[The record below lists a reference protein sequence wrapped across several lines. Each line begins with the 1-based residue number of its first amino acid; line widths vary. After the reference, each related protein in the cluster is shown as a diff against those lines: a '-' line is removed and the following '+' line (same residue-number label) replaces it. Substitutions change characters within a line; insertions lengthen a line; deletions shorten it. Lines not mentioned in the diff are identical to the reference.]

1 MNKQKELKAIDVQV
15 EEELDSQVKR
25 VKQTRD
31 DEKMA
36 LQRKL
41 AASQDPNEKSR
52 LLAEL
57 AETEKRL
64 QKDIDEEQR
73 NQSVILEERRRRK
86 ADRMAIRKMRI
97 EHDQLED
104 VLTKELN
111 MNNTKFAD
119 QIAQM
124 SQTSNELMNQQ
135 IKEYLHPDHTN
146 KEQSLILI
154 SEINDQ
160 LLERIQ
166 KML

>member
-1 MNKQKELKAIDVQV
+1 
-15 EEELDSQVKR
+15 
-25 VKQTRD
+25 
-31 DEKMA
+31 
-36 LQRKL
+36 
-41 AASQDPNEKSR
+41 
-52 LLAEL
+52 
-57 AETEKRL
+57 
-64 QKDIDEEQR
+64 
-73 NQSVILEERRRRK
+73 
-86 ADRMAIRKMRI
+86 MAIRKMRI